1 MSNSSQEST
10 SRFSHRYAI
19 KRRFLRNGTLGVAVV
34 CFWVAA
40 LMPAPSA
47 AAPVTVSGTVTTKI
61 TVTFVTAPPAG
72 SSVLCGVALISND
85 SLAPNDSKSVTAI
98 VSGSSA
104 VCSFPTHY
112 KWTVSSATSGMT
124 IAYSVAGPAQSSSA
138 IFSTITLPPNGTTT
152 NVTVAVTQ

>member
-1 MSNSSQEST
+1 MSNSSQDST
-10 SRFSHRYAI
+10 SRFSHPYVL
-19 KRRFLRNGTLGVAVV
+19 KRRLLRNGTLGAAVA
-34 CFWVAA
+34 CFWAVA

-47 AAPVTVSGTVTTKI
+47 AAPVTVSGSVSAKI

-72 SSVLCGVALISND
+72 STVLCGVALISND
-85 SLAPNDSKSVTAI
+85 SLAPSDSKSVTAT

-104 VCSFPTHY
+104 VCSFPMHY
-112 KWTVSSATSGMT
+112 KWTVSSATSAMT

-138 IFSTITLPPNGTTT
+138 IFSTITLPPNGRTT

>member
-1 MSNSSQEST
+1 
-10 SRFSHRYAI
+10 
-19 KRRFLRNGTLGVAVV
+19 
-34 CFWVAA
+34 
-40 LMPAPSA
+40 
-47 AAPVTVSGTVTTKI
+47 
-61 TVTFVTAPPAG
+61 
-72 SSVLCGVALISND
+72 VLCGVALISND